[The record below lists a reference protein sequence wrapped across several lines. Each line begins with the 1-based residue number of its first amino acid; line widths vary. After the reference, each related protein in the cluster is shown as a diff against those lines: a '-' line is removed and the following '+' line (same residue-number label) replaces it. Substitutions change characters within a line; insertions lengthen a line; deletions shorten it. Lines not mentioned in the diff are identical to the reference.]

1 MNQSRIFRIME
12 LVWLSVA
19 VVAGLSSAW
28 LISKGQIDSARYP
41 LFVTFCGGV
50 LFALRRYQ
58 RKRMEKVSQHEQSE
72 STKNKS

>member
-19 VVAGLSSAW
+19 IVAGLSSAW
-28 LISKGQIDSARYP
+28 LISKGQVDSARYP
-41 LFVTFCGGV
+41 LFVTFCGSI

-72 STKNKS
+72 QPKNKS

>member
-19 VVAGLSSAW
+19 IVAGLSSVW
-28 LISKGQIDSARYP
+28 LLSKGQTDSARYP
-41 LFVTFCGGV
+41 LFVTFCGAV

-58 RKRMEKVSQHEQSE
+58 RKRLEKVSQHEQSE
-72 STKNKS
+72 RAKNKS